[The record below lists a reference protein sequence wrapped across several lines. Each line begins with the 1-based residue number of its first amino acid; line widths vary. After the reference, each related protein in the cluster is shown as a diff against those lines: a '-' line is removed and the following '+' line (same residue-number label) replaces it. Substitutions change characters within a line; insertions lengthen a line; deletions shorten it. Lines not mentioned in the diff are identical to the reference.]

1 MTTKV
6 IEVTEDELD
15 KIINYLNSLL
25 EFVRACENSYI
36 PNVTRDKLIKFIEK
50 LSSKK
55 KEYTPQT
62 IELIIARLL
71 EQKEKIYN
79 ELIQKYKK
87 ILLDEDWSV
96 DKLIDVLKREQPEL
110 MGQLFFLDME
120 LRNLGYQ
127 NENN

>member
-36 PNVTRDKLIKFIEK
+36 PSVTRDKLIKFIEK

-71 EQKEKIYN
+71 EQKEKIYD
-79 ELIQKYKK
+79 ELKQKYKK
-87 ILLDEDWSV
+87 IVLDEDWSV

>member
-36 PNVTRDKLIKFIEK
+36 PSVTRDKLIKFIEK

-71 EQKEKIYN
+71 EQKEKIYD
-79 ELIQKYKK
+79 ELKQKYKK
-87 ILLDEDWSV
+87 IALDEDWSV